1 MVHCALRLII
11 KSNFANKTSV
21 DKFLSNEARKGPYK
35 IPKKI
40 LTNFSVSFLPGA
52 KCPTHVISTK
62 DNESEFTI
70 FFYHGGAY
78 VANFMD
84 EHISAI
90 TAVLQGVGK
99 CTAIIPEYP
108 LAPNSTHE
116 QIFDEVEAVYRQVV
130 AQGVTKVALLGD
142 SAGGGIALVL
152 AQRLASAKK
161 AGDSVRQPDSVIL
174 LSPWLDVSM
183 TNPEVQKLN
192 SLDPILDIYGLT
204 RFGELL
210 AAGPQPVSTK
220 DPKVSP
226 LFGSLEDLPPIS
238 VWTSTHDLLSPDSR
252 ALQSRFENEKILSPF
267 RFVYEQ
273 FLVHDWWLFGGPD
286 ATRTIQQIVAAI
298 KEDCAAEKE

>member
-1 MVHCALRLII
+1 MVHGALRLII
-11 KSNFANKTSV
+11 KGSFTSKASV
-21 DKFLSNEARKGPYK
+21 DKFLSNEANKGPYK

-40 LTNFSVSFLPGA
+40 LTKFSVSSLSDA
-52 KCPTHVISTK
+52 KCRTHVISTK
-62 DNESEFTI
+62 DESDLII

-84 EHISAI
+84 EHLSAI
-90 TAVLQGVGK
+90 TTVLQEVGK
-99 CTAIIPEYP
+99 CTAVIPEYP

-116 QIFDEVEAVYRQVV
+116 QIFDEIEAVYRQVV
-130 AQGVTKVALLGD
+130 AQRETKVVLLGD

-161 AGDSVRQPDSVIL
+161 AGDLVRQPDSVIL

-192 SLDPILDIYGLT
+192 SLDPVLDTYGLK

-210 AAGPQPVSTK
+210 AAGPQPVSTI

-226 LFGSLEDLPPIS
+226 LFGSLENLPPIS
-238 VWTSTHDLLSPDSR
+238 VWTSSHDLLSPDSR
-252 ALQSRFENEKILSPF
+252 ALQSRFHNEKIPTPF

-273 FLVHDWWLFGGPD
+273 FLVHDWWIFGGPD
-286 ATRTIQQIVAAI
+286 ATRTIQQVVAAI
-298 KEDCAAEKE
+298 NEDCPRERDR